1 MNPITSL
8 SYNGYGI
15 VKTSL
20 TDEDTQ
26 AIKKDLT
33 VSPYVPKDYAMG
45 KQVTFKLF
53 QESKSKIY
61 VPRNYGLSKY
71 GPPIHNKVQEG
82 KDIDVEFTGHLR
94 PEQEAPVKAVLDA
107 CNDESKMGG
116 ILNLACASG
125 KTVQSIYIICKLA
138 KKTMVVVHKDF
149 LLQQWK
155 ERILEFAPN
164 ARVGL
169 IKGKIVDVEDKDI
182 VLASLQSL
190 SMKDYTPSVF
200 ADFGFVVV
208 DECHHTSAEVF
219 SQALKKVCFKYSLGL
234 SATIKRKDGLTKVF
248 LWYLGNVVYSVKK
261 RKDTVKVHLLDYYD
275 SNPSYSVECF
285 MMKNK
290 LNVSKMLNNICSY
303 EPRVEAV
310 VSLADRILQ
319 EEPNRRLLV
328 LSDRRNNLEI
338 FYKVFT
344 KRHYECGY
352 YVGGM
357 KQEDMKE
364 SEQKKIILAT
374 YAIAAE
380 GFDVK
385 GLDTLILASPKSD
398 IIQSVGRILREKEE
412 DRKHIPIIIDIVDRF
427 SLFEKQAKKRIAYY
441 KSNKYR
447 IEGDTLD
454 EESINHNNVKLD
466 GHCIVE
472 LD

>member
-1 MNPITSL
+1 MNAITSL
-8 SYNGYGI
+8 SSNGYGI
-15 VKTSL
+15 VKSSICE
-20 TDEDTQ
+20 EDIQ
-26 AIKKDLT
+26 KIKKDLT

-45 KQVTFKLF
+45 KQVTFKLY

-71 GPPIHNKVQEG
+71 GPPNINKVQEG
-82 KDIDVEFTGHLR
+82 EDIHVEFTGSLR

-107 CNDESKMGG
+107 CNDDARMGG

-138 KKTMVVVHKDF
+138 KKTVVIVHKDF

-155 ERILEFAPN
+155 ERILEFAPS

-169 IKGKIVDVEDKDI
+169 IKGKIIDVEDKDI

-190 SMKDYTPSVF
+190 SMKEYSTDVF
-200 ADFGFVVV
+200 AGFGFVVV

-261 RKDTVKVHLLDYYD
+261 RKDTVKVHLLDFYD
-275 SNPSYSVECF
+275 SNPAYSLECF

-290 LNVSKMLNNICSY
+290 LNVSRMLNNICSY
-303 EPRVEAV
+303 EPRVQAV
-310 VSLADRILQ
+310 VALADHILKK
-319 EEPNRRLLV
+319 EPKRRLLV

-338 FYKVFT
+338 FHKVFT
-344 KRHYECGY
+344 EYKYDCGY

-357 KQEDMKE
+357 KQDDMKE
-364 SEQKKIILAT
+364 SEQKKVILAT
-374 YAIAAE
+374 FAIAAE

-412 DRKHIPIIIDIVDRF
+412 DRKHIPVIIDIVDRF
-427 SLFEKQAKKRIAYY
+427 SIFEKQAKKRIAYY
-441 KSNKYR
+441 KSNKYI
-447 IEGDTLD
+447 IEGEP
-454 EESINHNNVKLD
+454 EESVNHNNIKLD
-466 GHCIVE
+466 GHCIIE
-472 LD
+472 LE